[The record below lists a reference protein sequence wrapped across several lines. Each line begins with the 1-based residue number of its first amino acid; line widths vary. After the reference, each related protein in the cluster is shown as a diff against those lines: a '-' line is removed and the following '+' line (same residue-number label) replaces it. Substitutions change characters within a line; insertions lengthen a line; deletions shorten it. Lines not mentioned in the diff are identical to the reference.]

1 MATNRIFYAVQA
13 VGIQPDD
20 TGTISWMHGM
30 QSVGITT
37 NFNLEQ
43 IFELGQLALYQNVE
57 NIAEI
62 EVTTER
68 VLDGWPTT
76 YLTAASSGSQ
86 SIVAASN
93 QKAGIYLI
101 IYPDTNS
108 AATGTGFNGL
118 VYCSGMRPS
127 NVTYT
132 FPVEGNSTESVTFV
146 GNQKSWSDSSL
157 FPSHTNYILNSPG
170 VGALYPSGNPSGTL
184 GGYAGINEPYYD
196 APVNQSG
203 VANRFSGVL
212 GTVFRRQHFSQ
223 SLSVLPAEV
232 LKTTNGENSK
242 IQTITVTADIGR
254 ENIFELGKF
263 LPYVKYA
270 NFPISVTCDFEVI
283 STSGDWVSSSGQNY
297 SLMDRSIDLFWNNG
311 SRTFEIDLGSRNK
324 LTSVN
329 YTGGDTGGGNATMTF
344 SYQGF
349 NAFKTITGVVS

>member
-20 TGTISWMHGM
+20 NGIISWMHGM

-86 SIVAASN
+86 SVVAASN
-93 QKAGIYLI
+93 QKAGVYLI

-108 AATGTGFNGL
+108 SATGVGFNGL

-146 GNQKSWSDSSL
+146 GNQKQWSDSSL
-157 FPSHTNYILNSPG
+157 FPVYDPTSWVGTGTYNNG
-170 VGALYPSGNPSGTL
+170 VVYFPSGANATYS
-184 GGYAGINEPYYD
+184 GINESYYD
-196 APVNQSG
+196 GPVNQSG
-203 VANRFSGVL
+203 VVNALSGNL
-212 GTVFRRQHFSQ
+212 GTVFRRQHFDTAG
-223 SLSVLPAEV
+223 SVIPAEV
-232 LKTTNGENSK
+232 KNATNGVVSK

-254 ENIFELGKF
+254 ENIFELGRF

-270 NFPISVTCDFEVI
+270 NFPVSVTCDFEVI
-283 STSGDWVSSSGQNY
+283 STSGDRVSSSGQNY
-297 SLMDRSIDLFWNNG
+297 SLSDRAIDLKFDNG

-349 NAFKTITGVVS
+349 NAFKTITGVHS

>member
-20 TGTISWMHGM
+20 TGTIHWMHGM

-43 IFELGQLALYQNVE
+43 VFELGQLALYQNIE

-62 EVTTER
+62 EVTTEK
-68 VLDGWPTT
+68 VLDGYDTT
-76 YLTAASSGSQ
+76 YLTAASSGNQ

-101 IYPDTNS
+101 VYPDTNS
-108 AATGTGFNGL
+108 ASTGVGFNGL

-146 GNQKSWSDSSL
+146 GNQKVWSDRSTDPSGL
-157 FPSHTNYILNSPG
+157 FPQINSSYVGTGTYNNG
-170 VGALYPSGNPSGTL
+170 VLYYPSGVNAS
-184 GGYAGINEPYYD
+184 YSGINETGVPD
-196 APVNQSG
+196 SPVAGTN
-203 VANRFSGVL
+203 NI
-212 GTVFRRQHFSQ
+212 GTVFRRQHFVSG
-223 SLSVLPAEV
+223 SSTIPTEV
-232 LKTTNGENSK
+232 LNATNGVVSK
-242 IQTITVTADIGR
+242 IQTITLTADIGR
-254 ENIFELGKF
+254 ENIFELGRF

-270 NFPISVTCDFEVI
+270 NFPVSITCDFEVI
-283 STSGDWVSSSGQNY
+283 STSGDRMSTSGEAY
-297 SLMDRSIDLFWNNG
+297 SLSDRQIYLYFDNKVKNISF
-311 SRTFEIDLGSRNK
+311 DLGSRNK

-349 NAFKTITGVVS
+349 NAFKVTQGASAGA